1 MNHDALVAEMRTLR
15 DRVVG
20 VTDTA
25 VAAVDGLLIAADTED
40 AIDPNGLAALA
51 AASLGLAGRIAAAA
65 LRGPLRRTVTC
76 SSGGYT
82 AVYAVGETAL
92 LVIVGDEGVNV
103 PQLHVEARSAVE
115 RIGAI
120 LLEPDPEPAAA
131 PALEPAHDSEGVLG

>member
-1 MNHDALVAEMRTLR
+1 MNHDALVAEMRALR
-15 DRVVG
+15 DQVVG
-20 VTDTA
+20 VTDTV

-51 AASLGLAGRIAAAA
+51 AASLGLARRIAAAA

-82 AVYAVGETAL
+82 AVYAVGETGL
-92 LVIVGDEGVNV
+92 LIVVGDEGMNV
-103 PQLHVEARSAVE
+103 PQLHVEARAAIE

-120 LLEPDPEPAAA
+120 LLEPDPGPAVEPLPQSA
-131 PALEPAHDSEGVLG
+131 PDPEGVLG